1 MFMKYE
7 DLKGLIQ
14 LLTEKNISEF
24 TMEREDSTIRIK
36 RSASGH
42 LGGPAPLM
50 LFPAAPLGLASPV
63 AELSGVSPSTPALT
77 NLAATVGDKLHVL
90 KSSVVGIFRELKAPN
105 HPPLGTGSAV
115 EAGQKMGCIE
125 ILGLMHDVES
135 DVAGE
140 IIEMMVHDGRR
151 VEYGQDLFAV
161 RPR

>member
-1 MFMKYE
+1 MKYE

-42 LGGPAPLM
+42 LGGPVPLM
-50 LFPAAPLGLASPV
+50 LFPAAPLGAASHL
-63 AELSGVSPSTPALT
+63 AELSGVSRSAPPSTKFVAT
-77 NLAATVGDKLHVL
+77 MGDNLHIL
-90 KSSVVGIFRELKAPN
+90 KSSVVGIFRELKAPD
-105 HPPLGTGSAV
+105 HPSLDAGSAV
-115 EAGQKMGCIE
+115 EAGQKIGCIE

-140 IIEMMVHDGRR
+140 IIEKMVHDGRR
-151 VEYGQDLFAV
+151 VEYGQALFAV